1 MAQIQGNQGDA
12 MEYPVFFSWQS
23 DLPKKCNRR
32 FIREALDEAV
42 RRVVAEGHVE
52 DSPRVDDGM
61 DGISGT
67 PEVASVMFQKID
79 KCALFVAD
87 TTLVGTIPPLNAND
101 PLKRVPNPNV
111 SLEMGYAAG
120 RIGWDRII
128 CVMNEA
134 YGERKDLPFDVR
146 NRRFPIDY
154 NLHADTMERKDKVQ
168 ADLIVWLVTAISTA
182 VQNENRAVDDAIER
196 LDAQCVHMLHAN
208 KDTHYFHIKEPK
220 NRGEQLDAVF
230 TGNTISR
237 LLELK
242 ILRYHFALTDLG
254 HQWAYHWTYLG
265 KLVLKKMGMSDLTI
279 KRP

>member
-1 MAQIQGNQGDA
+1 
-12 MEYPVFFSWQS
+12 MEYPVFYSWQS

-32 FIREALDEAV
+32 FIRESLDEAV
-42 RRVVAEGHVE
+42 RRVVAEGQVE
-52 DSPRVDDGM
+52 DSPRVYDGM
-61 DGISGT
+61 EGIAGS

-79 KCALFVAD
+79 RCALFVAD
-87 TTLVGTIPPLNAND
+87 TTLVGSIPAAGAAA
-101 PLKRVPNPNV
+101 KRVPNPNV

-154 NLHADTMERKDKVQ
+154 NLHADKMERKDKVQ
-168 ADLIVWLVTAISTA
+168 EQLIDGLVTATSTA

-196 LDAQCVHMLHAN
+196 LDRSASASSSEQPDALFPHQGA
-208 KDTHYFHIKEPK
+208 
-220 NRGEQLDAVF
+220 GEEGRATRRRLCHQRRLAPLDL
-230 TGNTISR
+230 R
-237 LLELK
+237 
-242 ILRYHFALTDLG
+242 ILRYNFALVDVG

-279 KRP
+279 HRP

>member
-1 MAQIQGNQGDA
+1 
-12 MEYPVFFSWQS
+12 MEYPVFYSWQS

-42 RRVVAEGHVE
+42 RRIVDEGQVV

-61 DGISGT
+61 ERIAGS

-79 KCALFVAD
+79 RSALFVAD
-87 TTLVGTIPPLNAND
+87 TTLVGTIPPLNPGD
-101 PLKRVPNPNV
+101 PPKRVPNPNV

-154 NLHADTMERKDKVQ
+154 TLRADSMDRKEKVQ
-168 ADLIVWLVTAISTA
+168 AQLIEWLVTAINSA
-182 VQNENRAVDDAIER
+182 VQNELRAVDDAIER
-196 LDAQCVHMLHAN
+196 LDAQCIKIMMGN
-208 KDTHYFHIKEPK
+208 CQTFYFHVPDPK

-230 TGNTISR
+230 VMNAIAR
-237 LLELK
+237 LLDLRL
-242 ILRYHFALTDLG
+242 LRYHFARTDVG

-265 KLVLKKMGMSDLTI
+265 KLVLKKMGMSDLAVS
-279 KRP
+279 RP

>member
-1 MAQIQGNQGDA
+1 
-12 MEYPVFFSWQS
+12 MEYPVFYSWQS

-32 FIREALDEAV
+32 FIRESLDEAV
-42 RRVVAEGHVE
+42 RRVVAEGQVE

-61 DGISGT
+61 EGIAGS

-79 KCALFVAD
+79 RCALFVAD
-87 TTLVGTIPPLNAND
+87 TTLVGSIPAAQPDD
-101 PLKRVPNPNV
+101 PPKRVPNPNV

-154 NLHADTMERKDKVQ
+154 NLHADKMEREDKVQ
-168 ADLIVWLVTAISTA
+168 EKLIGWLVTAIRTA
-182 VQNENRAVDDAIER
+182 VQNENRAVEDAIER
-196 LDAQCVHMLHAN
+196 LDAQCIRILRAN
-208 KDTHYFHIKEPK
+208 SQTHYFHIKEPA

-230 TGNTISR
+230 VTNAISR
-237 LLELK
+237 LLDLR
-242 ILRYHFALTDLG
+242 ILLYNFALVDVG

-279 KRP
+279 HRT